1 MQLGAGTFVVA
12 KNKPRKSLNG
22 SKLAAYYAW
31 HHRGNF
37 GTQVCVSE
45 YGVGGGESG
54 SREGG

>member
-1 MQLGAGTFVVA
+1 MVA

-31 HHRGNF
+31 HHRGGNF

-45 YGVGGGESG
+45 YGVGGEQ
-54 SREGG
+54 GGRMSTGDEEKK